1 MTCTPSIAPSIQDC
15 ASATSC
21 TTILPAKLKDA
32 TITID
37 DSVSSGKG
45 KDQTEGVLGHE
56 VSHANDA
63 VTDPQ
68 GYLDEN
74 AREANKLHDDRSEE
88 KRADQFSNDVRKE
101 VKQEEKEEKKKEKE
115 KPD

>member
-1 MTCTPSIAPSIQDC
+1 V
-15 ASATSC
+15 
-21 TTILPAKLKDA
+21 KE
-32 TITID
+32 
-37 DSVSSGKG
+37 GKG
-45 KDQTEGVLGHE
+45 KEQTEGVLGHE

-68 GYLDEN
+68 GYMDEN

-115 KPD
+115 KEPN